1 MPMMRWAPLLAMALW
16 LAACSSDTSRKDAG
30 SAAVSGVLLGNRAAG
45 APIGA
50 GSDTLLGGRV
60 GAKLD
65 DEDKRRALVAQLAA
79 LETGPSGAPVAW
91 RNPETGRYGNVVPGP
106 VYQENGVACREF
118 THTVYADGSPQTEHG
133 TVGPMGHGP
142 ASAELRRNRPG
153 RGGFT
158 YRFLRLFRPFLRNS
172 FLSAKRLQQRP

>member
-133 TVGPMGHGP
+133 TACRRSDGTW
-142 ASAELRRNRPG
+142 ASI
-153 RGGFT
+153 
-158 YRFLRLFRPFLRNS
+158 S
-172 FLSAKRLQQRP
+172 